1 MATHGNNSLTNTK
14 NNMALMEKYT
24 GPVWPGKP
32 YPLGANFDGQGV
44 NFALFSEN
52 ALGVKLCLF
61 HGPGDKKEY
70 TQIQVMENTDHV
82 WHIYLPG
89 IKPGQAYAYR
99 VFGKYRP
106 AEGQRFNSQKL
117 LLDPYAK
124 AICGPTNIT
133 DKMFGYVQ
141 DPKAKKPDVRK
152 DSRDSADEVNKCL
165 VVDPGFDWEGVERP
179 DTLMHNSIIY
189 ELHVKGFTARHP
201 DIPENERGTFKAL
214 ASPAVIGYFQ
224 KLGVT
229 AVELMP
235 VHHFVHNKFLLDNDL
250 VNYWGYNSIGYF
262 APHAQYSLSGDCGGQ
277 VNEFKEMVKA
287 FHRAGIEVILDVV
300 YNHTGEGDM
309 LGPTLCFRG
318 IDNQNYYR
326 LDSKNPRYYVDY
338 TGTGNTLNLLSSRT
352 LQLVM
357 DSLRYWALE
366 MKVDGFRFDLASTL
380 ARGLYDVG
388 KLSTFLDTIHQ
399 DPVISQLKLIAEPW
413 DLGEGGYQVG
423 NFPVLWAEW
432 NGKYRDSVRKF
443 WRGDESQVM
452 ELAYRLS
459 GSSDLYK
466 DNGKLPSASINFVTC
481 HDGFTLH
488 DLVSYNEKHNEA
500 NKENNNDGENHN
512 ISWNSGA
519 EGPTDDKKIIK
530 LREQRKRSFL
540 ATLMFSQGVP
550 MLSHGDEYGRTQN
563 GNNNAYCQDNELTWF
578 DWNWNKIQKNL
589 FEFTSQ
595 IIEIRKSQPVTHKR
609 RYFKGRKIFGKEV
622 RDIRW
627 LNTDGNDMTE
637 DELNTSFIRCLGM
650 LLNGELMTEM
660 DEKGEVI
667 KDDIL
672 LLMVNSYWEPLSF
685 SLPHLD
691 VTNEWEVLI
700 DTSLDQQPTGEEDIL
715 DVYEI
720 QGRSLVLLK
729 NVP

>member
-1 MATHGNNSLTNTK
+1 
-14 NNMALMEKYT
+14 MEKYS

-32 YPLGANFDGQGV
+32 YPLGANFDGKGI

-52 ALGVKLCLF
+52 AMGVKLCLF
-61 HGPGDKKEY
+61 HSPSDKKEY
-70 TQIQVMENTDHV
+70 AQIPVMENTDHV
-82 WHIYLPG
+82 WHVYLPG
-89 IKPGQAYAYR
+89 LKPGQAYAFR

-133 DKMFGYVQ
+133 GKMFGYVL

-152 DSRDSADEVNKCL
+152 DSRDSADEVNKCI
-165 VVDPGFDWEGVERP
+165 VVDTAFDWEGIERP
-179 DTLMHNSIIY
+179 EILMHNSIIY

-201 DIPENERGTFKAL
+201 DIPENERGTYKAL
-214 ASPAVIGYFQ
+214 GSEPVINYFRN
-224 KLGVT
+224 LGIT
-229 AVELMP
+229 TVELMP
-235 VHHFVHNKFLLDNDL
+235 VHHFVHNKFLLDNNL

-262 APHAQYSLSGDCGGQ
+262 APHAQYSLGGECGGQ
-277 VNEFKEMVKA
+277 VREFKEMVKA
-287 FHRAGIEVILDVV
+287 YHKAGIEVILDVV
-300 YNHTGEGDM
+300 YNHTGEGDHF
-309 LGPTLCFRG
+309 GPTLCFRG

-338 TGTGNTLNLLSSRT
+338 TGTGNTLNLLSART

-357 DSLRYWALE
+357 DSLRYWAID

-413 DLGEGGYQVG
+413 DLGQGGYQVG

-481 HDGFTLH
+481 HDGFTLN

-500 NKENNNDGENHN
+500 NKEDNKDGENNN
-512 ISWNSGA
+512 ISWNSGT
-519 EGPTDDKKIIK
+519 EGPTDDKKIVN

-540 ATLMFSQGVP
+540 ATLLFSQGVP
-550 MLSHGDEYGRTQN
+550 MLSHGDEYGRTQE

-578 DWNWNKIQKNL
+578 NWKWNARQKDL
-589 FEFTSQ
+589 FEFTRN

-609 RYFKGRKIFGKEV
+609 RYFKGRKIFGQEV

-637 DELNTSFIRCLGM
+637 GELNTSFIRCLGM
-650 LLNGELMTEM
+650 LLNGELMTEV
-660 DEKGEVI
+660 DEVGEVI

-672 LLMVNSYWEPLSF
+672 LLIVNSFWEPISF
-685 SLPHLD
+685 TLPHLD
-691 VTNEWEVLI
+691 VTNEWEILI
-700 DTSLDQQPTGEEDIL
+700 DTSRNKQPENEEDIL

-729 NVP
+729 NIP